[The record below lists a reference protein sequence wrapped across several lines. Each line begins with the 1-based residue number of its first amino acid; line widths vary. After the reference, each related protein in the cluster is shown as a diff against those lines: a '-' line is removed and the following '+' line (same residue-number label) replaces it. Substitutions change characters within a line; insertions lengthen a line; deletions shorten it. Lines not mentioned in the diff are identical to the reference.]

1 MDYILSFAIAF
12 AATIFF
18 CLSFYIFKAIKKDM
32 SDDFAFSIMPLIT
45 CFVLSIYVGMSWISF
60 YLGFCFFLLST
71 ILLVAIPIAINK
83 LMRKVMNKPFL
94 SYLLSYSLSFIVLFS
109 LILNSMDGSSK
120 THRRLENEC
129 VPADTVVI
137 EDVVSSP
144 SVKFSNN
151 LANIELKT
159 TSIDS
164 IWIEKDGA
172 KKAITL
178 EQARKFS
185 DIDLDKKTFFLKYD
199 TINTK
204 HEYVKKCKSTKDFHE
219 LVERPYVYSDKSYDC
234 DVNLDGLTDYILEV
248 DHEADTIRNQEASEN
263 HNRGLIL
270 AINKGDYFETEHIY
284 FCLLPYQ
291 ILIGYYDEI
300 IEASQNRLSINA
312 SYNSH
317 STESYDFVY
326 KDGDFVLCNYHMEV
340 VTDFTETQSYTKIDF
355 VHNSMTCTTRIKED
369 SDDGDNEVED
379 KWISVKYS
387 IEDHKPLLL
396 SRMGVLLN

>member
-1 MDYILSFAIAF
+1 
-12 AATIFF
+12 
-18 CLSFYIFKAIKKDM
+18 M
-32 SDDFAFSIMPLIT
+32 SDDLAFCIMPLIT

-94 SYLLSYSLSFIVLFS
+94 SYLLSSSLSFIVLFS

-185 DIDLDKKTFFLKYD
+185 DIDLDKKTFSLKYD
-199 TINTK
+199 TTNTK

-284 FCLLPYQ
+284 FCLLPYK

-340 VTDFTETQSYTKIDF
+340 VTDFTETQSYTKINF

>member
-1 MDYILSFAIAF
+1 MDYILSFEIAL

-32 SDDFAFSIMPLIT
+32 SDDLAFCIMPLIT

-94 SYLLSYSLSFIVLFS
+94 SYLLSSSLSFIVLFS
-109 LILNSMDGSSK
+109 LILNSIDGNLK

-129 VPADTVVI
+129 VSIDTVAI
-137 EDVVSSP
+137 EDAISSP

-151 LANIELKT
+151 LADIELKT

-164 IWIEKDGA
+164 IWIEENGT
-172 KKAITL
+172 KKTITL
-178 EQARKFS
+178 DQARKFL
-185 DIDLDKKTFFLKYD
+185 DIDLDKKTFSLKYD
-199 TINTK
+199 TTSAN
-204 HEYVKKCKSTKDFHE
+204 HEYVKKCKATKDFHE

-270 AINKGDYFETEHIY
+270 VINKGDHFETEHIY

-300 IEASQNRLSINA
+300 IEASKDRLGINA

-326 KDGDFVLCNYHMEV
+326 KDGDFVLCKYHMEV

-355 VHNSMTCTTRIKED
+355 EHNSMTCTTRIKGD
-369 SDDGDNEVED
+369 SDDGDTEVED

-387 IEDHKPLLL
+387 IEGHKPFLL
-396 SRMGVLLN
+396 SKMGVLLN